1 MDRHGCSGEGR
12 RRREHEHDR
21 DDRVLAELAQDLRG
35 ERRLARAVRVLGRP
49 RRTRRVATAA
59 VVVSALLVGAVP
71 VLFLVTHSA
80 LFLVPLVCV
89 LAPAVGVLVW
99 SAPDL

>member
-1 MDRHGCSGEGR
+1 
-12 RRREHEHDR
+12 
-21 DDRVLAELAQDLRG
+21 
-35 ERRLARAVRVLGRP
+35 
-49 RRTRRVATAA
+49 VATAA

-71 VLFLVTHSA
+71 VVFLVAHSV

-89 LAPAVGVLVW
+89 LAPAVGVFVW